1 MRISQLSLG
10 GHGAWP
16 DLHLAELSGELNL
29 FCAGPCG
36 GKSTLARLIGH
47 LLYGK
52 TGSPWRQPF
61 GQSASPA
68 EGAVTLQSAAGTF
81 VLRRRRESGN
91 SSTLTIAAAAGAA
104 VNGQTVQALLGG
116 LSPRLA
122 AQLFAVDFAE
132 SPQVEWLLSDLFARD
147 FFAHEITAKLRA
159 NVPLERAKQ
168 SLDHQVTLCRQA
180 LADLQTRA
188 VALQTELTALGQEI
202 SQFESEWKRLQQ
214 ERAGLIGSA
223 TIEAK
228 RAELDRLE
236 SILQQ
241 TLNVR
246 VDDPARPAGN
256 EWRISDVLAQ
266 LTDGQLVQ
274 IHLTRQ
280 QTTVTIVDSEGRT
293 LSPEQLSSAQRDQL
307 YVALTLAL
315 VSSYA
320 NRNINLPLILDE
332 PFLRLDAAAAA
343 VMAGVLEEFARA
355 GHQLL
360 VFTED
365 YRVRRSLE
373 SLSCRVFD
381 LDKVRRSG
389 DTPAPASSQT
399 STHPVGETLDDT
411 LEGHQTSGLRL
422 ASGHGEGDIEAVFYL
437 SVASSLKEFPV
448 LGGETGSVFARLGIL
463 SVSDLLAAD
472 PKQIADRLNRRDIR
486 TETVALWQS
495 HMSLLCHVS
504 ELSLNDAQ
512 LLTACG
518 ITSPMEL
525 REASSDQL
533 WSAIE
538 SFLTTDQA
546 GRFISAGQ
554 RYSRARI
561 GDWIDAAGGVGS
573 TPLETAV
580 ATHKSEP

>member
-16 DLHLAELSGELNL
+16 DLQLAELSGEFNL
-29 FCAGPCG
+29 FFAGPFG
-36 GKSTLARLIGH
+36 GKSTRLIGH

-52 TGSPWRQPF
+52 TDSPWRQPF
-61 GQSASPA
+61 GQSTSTA

-104 VNGQTVQALLGG
+104 VNGQTVQALLGD

-122 AQLFAVDFAE
+122 AQLFAVDFVE
-132 SPQVEWLLSDLFARD
+132 TPQIEWLLSDPIARDLFARD
-147 FFAHEITAKLRA
+147 SFATNLRA
-159 NVPLERAKQ
+159 DVPVERAKQ
-168 SLDHQVTLCRQA
+168 SLDHQVTRCRQA
-180 LADLQTRA
+180 LADLRTRA
-188 VALQTELTALGQEI
+188 VAWQTELAALGQKI
-202 SQFESEWKRLQQ
+202 SQIESEWKRLQQ

-228 RAELDRLE
+228 RAEFDRLE
-236 SILQQ
+236 SILQPA
-241 TLNVR
+241 LNAR
-246 VDDPARPAGN
+246 VHDPARPAGN
-256 EWRISDVLAQ
+256 EWRASDVLAQ

-274 IHLTRQ
+274 ICLTHQR
-280 QTTVTIVDSEGRT
+280 TTATIVDSEGRP

-320 NRNINLPLILDE
+320 MRKINLPLILDE
-332 PFLRLDAAAAA
+332 PFLRLDAAAAV

-381 LDKVRRSG
+381 LDEVRRSG
-389 DTPAPASSQT
+389 DTPPHRSSQT
-399 STHPVGETLDDT
+399 STHPVGETVDDT
-411 LEGHQTSGLRL
+411 FEGHQTSGLRL

-437 SVASSLKEFPV
+437 SAASSLKEFPV

-463 SVSDLLAAD
+463 SVGDLLAAD

-518 ITSPMEL
+518 ITSPVEL
-525 REASSDQL
+525 REASGDQL
-533 WSAIE
+533 WSAVE
-538 SFLTTDQA
+538 SFLATDQA
-546 GRFISAGQ
+546 RRFASAGQ
-554 RYSRARI
+554 RYNRARI
-561 GDWIDAAGGVGS
+561 GDWIHAAGGVGS

-580 ATHKSEP
+580 R